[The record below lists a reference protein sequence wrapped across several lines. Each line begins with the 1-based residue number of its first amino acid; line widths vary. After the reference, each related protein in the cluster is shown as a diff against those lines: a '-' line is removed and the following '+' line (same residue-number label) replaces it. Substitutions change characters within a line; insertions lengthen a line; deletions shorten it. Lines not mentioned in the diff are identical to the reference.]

1 MHGAVVFVDGIK
13 YYAPWRKTFTAGT
26 VLNISAFSSGYT
38 IENRTVIVKDTSKT
52 GAATQKFIFL
62 LSAFLVRI
70 YAF

>member
-1 MHGAVVFVDGIK
+1 M
-13 YYAPWRKTFTAGT
+13 RKMLMKLTT
-26 VLNISAFSSGYT
+26 GYT

-70 YAF
+70 YVLKI